1 MEEQAYACEREDMIR
16 RLSAVLI
23 VLCLVIGA
31 AVPATVAAKDPVRSK
46 PAEVKSNSDA
56 AKSKLHPR
64 LLKQVEAG
72 STKAITVFATVS
84 GDPADAASYL
94 AKPRIAKGNGVALV
108 VGTIHVQALPKLAG
122 ANGVISVSPVDFKQ
136 TGRPLGNLEPR
147 KAPTRSQLDKAL
159 QKLYA
164 KEVPYS
170 QAPPLAGS
178 NFEELKDL
186 ALLDAKTHEFAD
198 AWDAGFTG
206 TGTTVGVMDGGTDFG
221 HPDLI
226 GTWATWSGLTGT
238 RSGWNGWPKAFD
250 PYAALIWLAERDD
263 LVDAG
268 LSWHTKTTAVTC
280 KDWAGKA
287 PQATCPVKFDAR
299 LGPSRNFSLP
309 DATKQHT
316 YQFPAGF
323 SKSGNVRM
331 GNHPDDYLLAL
342 YGERVAYLVTDA
354 TTAGVFDTVYVD
366 LDHDFDF
373 SDEKPVTKASPSSYR
388 DMDGDGYTDLSGG
401 LLYFIS
407 DGVTRAPG
415 GQDAFGVNL
424 IFGPG
429 VLTAWSGDYDPGI
442 EGHGTLTASNVVGQ
456 GVING
461 NAPHFSDLPDGVYPG
476 AVIGGA
482 PHAKLAPYGDIYFS
496 FDFSTQFGYFLA
508 VTRGV
513 DITSNSYGK
522 SDVDNDGWDA
532 ASQEADYIYDGSRT
546 TPLFS
551 TGNGAPGFGTESP
564 PSPIAGIG
572 VGASTQFGGTGWDSI
587 DRTDQIY
594 DEEVMVWSNR
604 GFGANGS
611 NGVDVVADGA
621 YSAGDS
627 TLNTKL
633 DGRFAW
639 QTWGGTS
646 RSTPVAVGATA
657 LVYQAWREAHGTNVP
672 PGFYATAK
680 DILMSSADDLGY
692 EATIQGA
699 GSVNAGDAVQTALG
713 NGNTVSP
720 NEWRAGDYRGDEF
733 PVFSHLM
740 TPGGSDSQE
749 FTIAGGG
756 TWDISDRQLVR
767 TDSETFSLSSKNV
780 SQESVYNFNA
790 PDYLVDLTERV
801 ADHPD
806 ADLMVIRANY
816 PRDQFD
822 PDGNYQENQAWRL
835 LTYSWTDINHDGNLW
850 TDTSGDGVVD
860 HANLPTISNVDAN
873 FDLNFAASEMDKGEY
888 VRIMYHRPAA
898 NTLMNF
904 VRDPNDRMADG
915 VFLGLQHQARSA
927 GIPVTD
933 FEVQIDWYE
942 NTDWAWVT
950 TPDSASG
957 SFTANISVPEDT
969 PYGMYSGAIVLDN
982 GDESMV
988 VPVEVA
994 VAASPEQDETGA
1006 ITGTLEFGGEDVAEA
1021 QADYLYNNGSVFGA
1035 NDWGWRAESGDW
1047 RFFFA
1052 DVLDEPADGSL
1063 FLARTEWGG
1072 AAPYTDIDT
1081 LIMSRAQ
1088 NQFQILSCDDPGTDE
1103 VEACPAF
1110 GAPYTIDT
1118 VGGSPNTNTGAGV
1131 WRFDTATGG
1140 AEDFVAAPAQEGL
1153 QAFVLHQ
1160 VGWDG
1165 ADFHEPFSVT
1175 VGGASVTPATIDLD
1189 TTTDDGSFDITFR
1202 SGLALDGLVAEA
1214 FGLSQPSVT
1223 DEPGQQDDPNDPSS
1237 ASIKKDITLE
1247 HASRL
1252 SVRTELNTD
1261 DFDLFVVRD
1270 ANNDGT
1276 FTNAEIVASSAGGT
1290 ANEFVELVA
1299 PPDGD
1304 YQIWVQGWSVAGTPT
1319 VKLTIDP
1326 IQGNDLT
1333 VSGVPAGAVA
1343 ANTPIT
1349 LTIDFSK
1356 SMTAGQTYFG
1366 ELLLGPPTAPTAL
1379 KVPIQIT
1386 RN

>member
-1 MEEQAYACEREDMIR
+1 MGR
-16 RLSAVLI
+16 RLSALLV

-31 AVPATVAAKDPVRSK
+31 AVPATVAAKDPVRAK
-46 PAEVKSNSDA
+46 PAEVKTKSDH
-56 AKSKLHPR
+56 AKNKLHPK
-64 LLKQVEAG
+64 LQKQLDAG

-84 GDPADAASYL
+84 GDSAEAESYL
-94 AKPRIAKGNGVALV
+94 EDAKVATNDDVSLV
-108 VGTIHVQALPKLAG
+108 VGTIRVQALPKLAG
-122 ANGVISVSPVDFKQ
+122 AKGVIAVNPIEFKQ
-136 TGRPLGNLEPR
+136 TGRPLGDLEPR
-147 KAPTRSQLDKAL
+147 RAPTRAQLDKAL
-159 QKLYA
+159 KNLYA

-178 NFEELKDL
+178 NFEELKEL

-206 TGTTVGVMDGGTDFG
+206 TGTIVGVMDGGTDFG

-226 GTWATWSGLTGT
+226 GTWTTWSGLTGT
-238 RSGWNGWPKAFD
+238 RAGWNGWPRAFD
-250 PYAALIWLAERDD
+250 PYAALIWLAERED
-263 LVDAG
+263 LVDDG

-323 SKSGNVRM
+323 SKSGNVRL

-354 TTAGVFDTVYVD
+354 TTAGVYDTVYVD

-373 SDEKPVTKASPSSYR
+373 SDEKPVTKASPASYR
-388 DMDGDGYTDLSGG
+388 DMDGDGYTDISGG

-415 GQDAFGVNL
+415 GQDAFGLNL
-424 IFGPG
+424 VFGPG
-429 VLTAWSGDYDPGI
+429 ALTAWSGDYDPAIG
-442 EGHGTLTASNVVGQ
+442 GHGTLTASNVVGQ

-461 NAPHFSDLPDGVYPG
+461 NAPTFSDLPGDGKYPG

-496 FDFSTQFGYFLA
+496 FEFSTQFGYFLA

-513 DITSNSYGK
+513 DITSNSYG
-522 SDVDNDGWDA
+522 SSNVDNDGWDA
-532 ASQEADYIYDGSRT
+532 ASQEADVIYDGSRT

-564 PSPIAGIG
+564 PSPTAGIA

-587 DRTDQIY
+587 DRTDQIV
-594 DEEVMVWSNR
+594 DEDVMVWSNR
-604 GFGANGS
+604 GFGANGA

-621 YSAGDS
+621 YSAGDA

-639 QTWGGTS
+639 ETWGGTS

-657 LVYQAWREAHGTNVP
+657 LVYQAWRQATSANVP
-672 PGFYATAK
+672 LGFYATAK
-680 DILMSSADDLGY
+680 DIIMSSADDLGY

-699 GSVNAGDAVQTALG
+699 GSVNAGDAVQAALG
-713 NGNTVSP
+713 NAATVSP
-720 NEWRAGDYRGDEF
+720 NEWRTGDYRGDEF

-740 TPGGSDSQE
+740 QPGGSDSQE
-749 FTIAGGG
+749 FTIDGGG

-767 TDSETFSLSSKNV
+767 TDTETFDFSSKNV

-790 PDYLVDLTERV
+790 PDYLIDLSDRV

-816 PRDQFD
+816 PRNQFD

-835 LTYSWTDINHDGNLW
+835 LTYSWTDINDDGNLW
-850 TDTSGDGVVD
+850 TDLSGDGVVD
-860 HANLPTISNVDAN
+860 HADLGTISNVDAN
-873 FDLNFAASEMDKGEY
+873 LDLNFAASEMDKGEY
-888 VRIMYHRPAA
+888 VRLMYHRPGA

-915 VFLGLQHQARSA
+915 IFLGLQHQARSA

-933 FEVQIDWYE
+933 FEIQIDWYE
-942 NTDWAWVT
+942 NSDWAWVT
-950 TPDSASG
+950 TPASASG
-957 SFTANISVPEDT
+957 SFTAEIAVPEDT
-969 PYGMYSGAIVLDN
+969 PYGMYSGAIVLEQ

-988 VPVEVA
+988 VPVTVA
-994 VAASPEQDETGA
+994 VAATIPQGEGGSLDGSV
-1006 ITGTLEFGGEDVAEA
+1006 EFGGEAVAEA

-1052 DVLDEPADGSL
+1052 DVAEEPADGSL
-1063 FLARTEWGG
+1063 FLARTTWDG

-1081 LIMSRAQ
+1081 LIMGRSE
-1088 NQFQILSCDDPGTDE
+1088 NHFQVVGDD
-1103 VEACPAF
+1103 VF
-1110 GAPYTIDT
+1110 GAPYIIDT

-1131 WRFDTATGG
+1131 WRFDTATGE

-1153 QAFVLHQ
+1153 HAFVLHQ

-1165 ADFHEPFSVT
+1165 DDFHAPFAVT
-1175 VGGASVTPATIDLD
+1175 VGGASVSPGVVDVD
-1189 TTTDDGSFDITFR
+1189 TTADTGTFDVTFE
-1202 SGLALDGLVAEA
+1202 SGLDLDGLEAEA
-1214 FGLSQPSVT
+1214 FGLSQPSIT
-1223 DEPGQQDDPNDPSS
+1223 DEVGQQDDPNDPSS

-1252 SVRTELNTD
+1252 TVQTELDTD

-1276 FTNAEIVASSAGGT
+1276 FTNAEIFASSAGGT

-1319 VKLTIDP
+1319 LKLTIDA
-1326 IQGNDLT
+1326 IQGADLT
-1333 VSGVPAGAVA
+1333 VSGVPNGAVP
-1343 ANTPIT
+1343 ANTPVT
-1349 LTIDFSK
+1349 LTVDFSK
-1356 SMTAGQTYFG
+1356 SMTVGQTYFG

-1379 KVPIQIT
+1379 KVPISIT